1 MIASDDSRRSG
12 AELVEMKTSYI
23 PAAMKIVDSE
33 S

>member
-23 PAAMKIVDSE
+23 TSCNKDC
-33 S
+33 